1 MKTLIT
7 FIIISLVFTANAQ
20 TVSGQLSLNGKSEI
34 TLKLE
39 TNSVVQLFK
48 DFKKGKYK
56 LKLSFDGE
64 DLPIN
69 IYKEKIVFFEFITT
83 IKKEGKLVKNII
95 RKQPMLLFPGEY
107 IPVEAF
113 DFIGA
118 LAITSWD
125 DMEKKPDFLGVMSEG
140 KYQIQL
146 SIKPIDIKGEI
157 EPVSFNF
164 VLRKR
169 PGRTK
174 I

>member
-83 IKKEGKLVKNII
+83 KK
-95 RKQPMLLFPGEY
+95 
-107 IPVEAF
+107 
-113 DFIGA
+113 
-118 LAITSWD
+118 
-125 DMEKKPDFLGVMSEG
+125 KKGS
-140 KYQIQL
+140 
-146 SIKPIDIKGEI
+146 
-157 EPVSFNF
+157 
-164 VLRKR
+164 
-169 PGRTK
+169 
-174 I
+174 

>member
-1 MKTLIT
+1 
-7 FIIISLVFTANAQ
+7 
-20 TVSGQLSLNGKSEI
+20 
-34 TLKLE
+34 
-39 TNSVVQLFK
+39 
-48 DFKKGKYK
+48 
-56 LKLSFDGE
+56 
-64 DLPIN
+64 
-69 IYKEKIVFFEFITT
+69 
-83 IKKEGKLVKNII
+83 
-95 RKQPMLLFPGEY
+95 MLLFPGEY